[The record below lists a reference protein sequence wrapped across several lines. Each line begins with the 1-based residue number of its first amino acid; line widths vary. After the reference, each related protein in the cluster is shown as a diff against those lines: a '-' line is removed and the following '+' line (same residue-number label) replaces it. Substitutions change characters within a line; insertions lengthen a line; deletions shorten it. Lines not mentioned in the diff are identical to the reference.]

1 MLLES
6 KKTTIFD
13 IVTHNTQLWGNP
25 KASNV
30 FFFFD
35 EHLYWPITKNLNQNQ
50 DFEQFQ
56 NRYVDSLLFVM
67 MRIFHFA

>member
-13 IVTHNTQLWGNP
+13 IVTHNTQPWGNP

-35 EHLYWPITKNLNQNQ
+35 EHL
-50 DFEQFQ
+50 
-56 NRYVDSLLFVM
+56 SLAHHKILK
-67 MRIFHFA
+67 IKIKL